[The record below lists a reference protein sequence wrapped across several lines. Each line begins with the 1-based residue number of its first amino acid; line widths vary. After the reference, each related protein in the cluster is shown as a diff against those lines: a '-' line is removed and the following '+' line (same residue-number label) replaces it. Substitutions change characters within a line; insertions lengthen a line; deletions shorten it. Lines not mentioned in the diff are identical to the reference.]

1 MSNDIIDTR
10 IKKSSLVY
18 KPEVLPVNDSWVSN
32 DDVCTLFVDGH
43 GLRRV
48 GNLKINVELI
58 YVVKS
63 IIADP
68 VQRLLKYSHG

>member
-1 MSNDIIDTR
+1 MILSTPGLNTLPSCTNR
-10 IKKSSLVY
+10 
-18 KPEVLPVNDSWVSN
+18 VLPVNDSWVSN